1 MTTQLESRYTW
12 GGDEFLLV
20 EIGEDMSLEAN
31 LTVHS
36 IAAALE
42 QKKHPGFVDI
52 APGNASLLLR
62 FNPDVLPPAELE
74 TMVRGLEEEFR
85 SQTPGVVKTRVFEVP
100 VWFDDP
106 FTKET
111 MKRFREGF
119 HQTPDGDDL
128 EYGAE
133 VNGLSGKEEFIQRY
147 HEAPWIVSMIGFV
160 AGLPFMY
167 QLVDRE
173 DQLVVPKYKAPRTDT
188 PELTVGH
195 GGCFGAIY
203 CVRGAGGYQM
213 FGILP
218 SPIYQPE
225 QILPDFKESG
235 VLFKAGDIVK
245 YRPIDE
251 AEYYKIKKECEDGT
265 YTYKQISFD
274 FDMAASLADPKEY
287 NKKIVEALN
296 GV

>member
-1 MTTQLESRYTW
+1 MTQQKQARYTW

-20 EIGEDMSLEAN
+20 EVSEDMTLEAN
-31 LTVHS
+31 FTVHS
-36 IAAALE
+36 IAAALRE
-42 QKKHPGFVDI
+42 KQHEGFVDI

-62 FNPDVLPPAELE
+62 FNPDLLPPAELE
-74 TMVRGLEEEFR
+74 AMVRELEEKFR
-85 SQTPGVVKTRVFEVP
+85 TAEPGNVKTRVFEVP

-111 MKRFREGF
+111 MMRFREGF

-147 HEAPWIVSMIGFV
+147 HESPWIVSMIGFV

-167 QLVDRE
+167 QLVERE

-213 FGILP
+213 FGIVP

-225 QILPDFKESG
+225 QILPDFAANS
-235 VLFKAGDIVK
+235 VLFRAGDIVK

-251 AEYYKIKKECEDGT
+251 AEYYEIKKQCEAGT
-265 YTYKQISFD
+265 YQYKQVEID
-274 FDMAASLADPKEY
+274 FDMGASLADPKAY
-287 NKKIVEALN
+287 NAKIVEALN